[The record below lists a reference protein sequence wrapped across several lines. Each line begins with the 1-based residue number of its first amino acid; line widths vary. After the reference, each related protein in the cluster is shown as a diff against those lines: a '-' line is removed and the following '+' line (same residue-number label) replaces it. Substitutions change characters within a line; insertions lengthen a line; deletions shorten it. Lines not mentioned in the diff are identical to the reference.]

1 MIASPLLSLPPT
13 GSFADTTKQS
23 VHPHVATVTYLS
35 DFGAPTMAVTQ
46 LPIAAGTSEFRH
58 GFVSHPR
65 LGKHMSFDGR
75 YLHGVPPELM
85 AARTPTTYTRITVL
99 VNVWLSHALTEVS
112 RWPDADVPTVSHAP
126 LDAVNLEVTRVPFA
140 AAVAAI
146 VLRSLPPP
154 PPRWQ
159 LRCLCWS
166 AVACTFCGIPVIVR
180 LPDHDSWVIFS
191 SGMGLF
197 FRVPNAVSAAFD
209 GSLSTCLP
217 LPCCRVPLS
226 LAQLSES
233 TEKAAHITQ
242 LKTPSTARCRG
253 FVFGGEG
260 EEHEIWFPVLPP
272 CGNDSQAITFG
283 VGTAKIVRVGGK
295 KSGGGGGGGGGKKK
309 RSKK

>member
-1 MIASPLLSLPPT
+1 MRDCLAAVFAPHC
-13 GSFADTTKQS
+13 SFADTTKQS

-140 AAVAAI
+140 AAVARFPPDGSFAACA
-146 VLRSLPPP
+146 VLRLPVRFVVFPSL
-154 PPRWQ
+154 
-159 LRCLCWS
+159 
-166 AVACTFCGIPVIVR
+166 
-180 LPDHDSWVIFS
+180 
-191 SGMGLF
+191 
-197 FRVPNAVSAAFD
+197 
-209 GSLSTCLP
+209 
-217 LPCCRVPLS
+217 
-226 LAQLSES
+226 
-233 TEKAAHITQ
+233 
-242 LKTPSTARCRG
+242 
-253 FVFGGEG
+253 
-260 EEHEIWFPVLPP
+260 
-272 CGNDSQAITFG
+272 
-283 VGTAKIVRVGGK
+283 
-295 KSGGGGGGGGGKKK
+295 
-309 RSKK
+309 